1 MNTCI
6 LLVEDDGDFAE
17 SVALNLEAAG
27 FTLLGPVSGGLEAF
41 ALCEREEP
49 DLALIDISLE
59 GAIDGIF
66 LGQQLSE
73 RGIPVVYLTGRFERA
88 LQEGRDHASAL
99 LAKPCSSQELIA
111 TLHSALDARQA
122 PTAPS
127 SG

>member
-1 MNTCI
+1 MCI

-17 SVALNLEAAG
+17 SVAFNLEAAG
-27 FTLLGPVSGGLEAF
+27 FTLLGPASDGLDAF
-41 ALCEREEP
+41 ALCERKTP
-49 DLALIDISLE
+49 DIALIDIGLE

-88 LQEGRDHASAL
+88 LQEGRDHACAL

-111 TLHSALDARQA
+111 TLHSALDGGRAKSLR
-122 PTAPS
+122 S